1 MIFDHKEGDL
11 VNLLA
16 MLLCVLSLFI
26 ASEDG
31 WAEKRQGARTS
42 STRQVV
48 TEYAI

>member
-1 MIFDHKEGDL
+1 MIFDHKEGDH

-16 MLLCVLSLFI
+16 MLLCALAFLI

-31 WAEKRQGARTS
+31 WTEKRQGIGAA